1 MTTLSGIDV
10 SGENGEFPWGEH
22 EGISFAGIRAT
33 SWDGPSSFTR
43 DPQLDRNAPAVWDLG
58 KNRPRIYYHETSPG
72 VTSPKSQARGFL
84 NALGG
89 HLCDGDMLAAAME
102 DAQGEPPSFIANWH
116 QGFLSALNEYA
127 PGHRVLAYCDPS
139 WASQGNAAGLN
150 RWHLWL
156 ADYGVQWP
164 LAPAPWKAWKFWQ
177 DNGTGLDTDIYD
189 GDLESLLDFARMP
202 AWRR

>member
-102 DAQGEPPSFIANWH
+102 DAQGEPPSFVANGPP
-116 QGFLSALNEYA
+116 QRTPQRA
-127 PGHRVLAYCDPS
+127 
-139 WASQGNAAGLN
+139 
-150 RWHLWL
+150 
-156 ADYGVQWP
+156 
-164 LAPAPWKAWKFWQ
+164 APARVPPPRGSASVRLRALGCFRH
-177 DNGTGLDTDIYD
+177 GG
-189 GDLESLLDFARMP
+189 AR
-202 AWRR
+202 